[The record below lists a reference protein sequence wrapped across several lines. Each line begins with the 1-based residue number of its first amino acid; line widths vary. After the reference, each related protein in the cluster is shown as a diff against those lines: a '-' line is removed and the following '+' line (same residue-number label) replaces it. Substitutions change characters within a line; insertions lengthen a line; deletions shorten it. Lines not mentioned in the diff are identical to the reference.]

1 MLSIKVDEEKILVGK
16 IISGDREMEENVLR
30 KLWTSSDDLYLS
42 WSVLQL
48 PNKIIF
54 LRVLLKVFIIKD
66 RYNCY

>member
-1 MLSIKVDEEKILVGK
+1 MLSIKVDEEKILEGK
-16 IISGDREMEENVLR
+16 IISGDREVEDNVLR